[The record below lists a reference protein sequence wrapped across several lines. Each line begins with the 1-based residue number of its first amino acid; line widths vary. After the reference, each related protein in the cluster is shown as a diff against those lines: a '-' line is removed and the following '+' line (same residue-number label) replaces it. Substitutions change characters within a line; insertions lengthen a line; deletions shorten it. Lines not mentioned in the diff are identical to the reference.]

1 MLSLIALKSLT
12 PLSKRLLL
20 LLSAASL
27 NITTN
32 WPKLLLMLELLV
44 FSFFAFKSQN
54 LLLSV
59 LLLLL
64 SQKSPSTPKSLPRL
78 SLTKVPFLTLLL

>member
-44 FSFFAFKSQN
+44 FSFFAFKSLN

-59 LLLLL
+59 LLQLL

-78 SLTKVPFLTLLL
+78 SLTKVQFLTLLL